1 MTRGEIDKVLH
12 ELEATKDR
20 NLVIVDFGN
29 VQKWEQSL
37 GWRIGIKE
45 LGNLVKKISVGKRFL
60 RRFYYGSDYG
70 PKEKSD
76 QLVNWS
82 RMVLEK
88 AVMSGFDVVSK
99 RVKYIHD
106 PLHEMGFQ
114 KKCDLDVEMTVDL
127 IREVGNYDRIIL
139 FSGDGDLSYAL
150 RYLSQTQQKKAVIF
164 TARGHLGRELIDIKQ
179 EGIVEHILFAE
190 DFEYRLNR
198 DRFQH

>member
-1 MTRGEIDKVLH
+1 MTKGEIDKILG
-12 ELEATKDR
+12 EFETTKER
-20 NLVIVDFGN
+20 NMVVVDFGN

-88 AVMSGFDVVSK
+88 ATMSGFDVVSK
-99 RVKYIHD
+99 RVKYI
-106 PLHEMGFQ
+106 
-114 KKCDLDVEMTVDL
+114 L
-127 IREVGNYDRIIL
+127 IRFTKWDSKRNAIL
-139 FSGDGDLSYAL
+139 ML
-150 RYLSQTQQKKAVIF
+150 K
-164 TARGHLGRELIDIKQ
+164 
-179 EGIVEHILFAE
+179 
-190 DFEYRLNR
+190 
-198 DRFQH
+198 